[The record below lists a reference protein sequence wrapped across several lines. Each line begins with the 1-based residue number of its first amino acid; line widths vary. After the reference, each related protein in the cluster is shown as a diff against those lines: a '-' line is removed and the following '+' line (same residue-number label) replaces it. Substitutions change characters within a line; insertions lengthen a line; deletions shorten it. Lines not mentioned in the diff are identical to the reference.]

1 MAKVFLPFLELFE
14 AMQSAMQPLGTPLGI
29 EQYDLLCCALDQG
42 YGLVSWDGEG
52 LVSWETLRRICRVLW
67 VKPTPRYEA
76 ALKVF
81 NQTFD
86 RYIEQYENSFPN
98 QAIALDVTPKS
109 DLPEPRYPEIPPRRG
124 QTSETAQTGEIKAIA
139 AVNTGAPKYSL
150 PANGKKYKLTPQDF
164 PLTLTKVQQNWRSL
178 RQSVREG
185 TAYEVDIDATVAQ
198 ITRQGVMDDVVM
210 RSVMQQRAELIV
222 LVDDNDGMVPFR
234 PAIAPLI
241 QAVEGGWVS
250 PAQIYRFTSYVDQ
263 YLYGWRKAGQAT
275 AVNAVLSRL
284 HPSRTVMLIV
294 SDGGAALGSVS
305 GAQIVGMRKFVDR
318 AFPCVRQLIW
328 LNPLP
333 RERWSGNSAQAIAE
347 FLAGQMIE
355 LGQFDAT
362 MLRSRE
368 LGGVLV

>member
-1 MAKVFLPFLELFE
+1 MAEAFLPFLELFE
-14 AMQSAMQPLGTPLGI
+14 AMQRAMQPLGIALGI
-29 EQYDLLCCALDQG
+29 EQYELLSRAIDQG
-42 YGLVSWDGEG
+42 YGLVSWDGEC
-52 LVSWETLRRICRVLW
+52 LESWENLRRVCRVLW
-67 VKPTPRYEA
+67 VKPTPSYEA

-86 RYIEQYENSFPN
+86 RYMEQYRDTFP
-98 QAIALDVTPKS
+98 QAIVEVPDPQNYPSELQ
-109 DLPEPRYPEIPPRRG
+109 YPEIPPRKGRS
-124 QTSETAQTGEIKAIA
+124 TETTKTGEIKAIA
-139 AVNTGAPKYSL
+139 AINTGTPKFALSSSEAGYQVK
-150 PANGKKYKLTPQDF
+150 PKDF
-164 PLTLTKVQQNWRSL
+164 PLSLTQVQQNWRSL

-185 TAYEVDIDATVAQ
+185 TVYEVDIDATVAQ
-198 ITRQGVMDDVVM
+198 IIQQGVLDDVVM
-210 RSVMQQRAELIV
+210 RPVMQQRAELLV
-222 LVDDNDGMVPFR
+222 LVDDHDGMIPFR

-241 QAVEGGWVS
+241 QAVEEGWVS
-250 PAQIYRFTSYVDQ
+250 PAQLYRFTSYVDQ

-275 AVNAVLSRL
+275 AIDAVLSRL

-294 SDGGAALGSVS
+294 SDAGAAFGSVS
-305 GAQIVGMRKFVDR
+305 GAQIVGTRKFLDR

-355 LGQFDAT
+355 LGQFNAT